1 MKNVFKIMLVVL
13 ALCAFTIPANAQQRK
28 NGKRPSTEQLAEKQ
42 AKHIAQELC
51 LDDETT
57 AKFIATYTQCQ
68 KEIMASN
75 PRKRFDKKQSRTEAQ
90 TDSLLRARFDH
101 SQRLLDLRK
110 KYYEEYRKFLT
121 AKQIERVYQIE
132 DQTMK
137 RLTERMQKR
146 HQANKNRNKADNG
159 SKDKANDKAD
169 KADSDK

>member
-1 MKNVFKIMLVVL
+1 MKNVFKIMLVVF

-28 NGKRPSTEQLAEKQ
+28 NGKHPSTEQLAEKQ

-101 SQRLLDLRK
+101 SQRLLDIRK

-146 HQANKNRNKADNG
+146 HQAGNG
-159 SKDKANDKAD
+159 SNDKANDKAD